1 MAKTG
6 SGCKAACSI
15 RPRSD
20 KAHGIVALRAI
31 PNSDMFQPK
40 SRRSRPVSFRAMAE
54 QVVVL
59 ALVIGAIYGLAM
71 ITVGNLDARGIRT
84 GFAFLGQPAN
94 LGISET
100 WISFTPGRDTY
111 TRALLA
117 GAANTILVSAITIG
131 LATVLGVAIGLSR
144 LSSNWLLSR
153 SAGTYVE
160 VVRNIPVPLQLL
172 VWYQILLNLPPARQ
186 AINWGGVVV
195 LSNRGLRTPAVL
207 WGESD
212 FLWAL
217 VYVIILALALSYRP
231 LMARLGRRST
241 APVGTIVIGVTVIA
255 LLGVAALAP
264 PTLEWPVLE
273 GFNFRGGMW
282 LSPEF
287 TALVVG
293 LTIYAAA
300 FIAEIVRAG
309 VRSVP
314 AGQSE
319 AAQALG
325 LSRGQT
331 LRLIVL
337 PQSLRLIIP
346 PLTSQYLST
355 IKDSSLAVVI
365 GYPEL
370 ASLVN
375 TMIGDTGQP
384 VEGIAL
390 LMMAYLII
398 SVPVGV
404 FMNWYNRKAALVTR

>member
-1 MAKTG
+1 M
-6 SGCKAACSI
+6 
-15 RPRSD
+15 
-20 KAHGIVALRAI
+20 
-31 PNSDMFQPK
+31 
-40 SRRSRPVSFRAMAE
+40 SFRAIAE

-59 ALVIGAIYGLAM
+59 ALVIGAVYGLAM
-71 ITVGNLDARGIRT
+71 VTVGNLDARGIRT

-100 WISFTPGRDTY
+100 WIAFTPGRDSY
-111 TRALLA
+111 ARALLA
-117 GAANTILVSAITIG
+117 GAANTVLVSAITIG
-131 LATVLGVAIGLSR
+131 LATILGVAIGLSR

-153 SAGTYVE
+153 SAGLYVE

-207 WGESD
+207 WGEWD
-212 FLWAL
+212 FAWTLAYMIIVAL
-217 VYVIILALALSYRP
+217 VLLYRP
-231 LMARLGRRST
+231 AMARLGRQST
-241 APVGTIVIGVTVIA
+241 ARVGPIVIGLTVIS
-255 LLGVAALAP
+255 LLAMVALAP
-264 PTLEWPVLE
+264 PTLERPVLD
-273 GFNFRGGMW
+273 GFNFRGGMS

-293 LTIYAAA
+293 LTLYAAA

-365 GYPEL
+365 GYPEM

-375 TMIGDTGQP
+375 SMIGESGQP

-390 LMMAYLII
+390 LMLAYLII